1 MGILLMVGAGVLFL
15 GFCVLILGITTEW
28 DWKTIIWVLSVKA
41 AFIVVSV
48 IVSAIFVLGVY
59 LTYYG

>member
-28 DWKTIIWVLSVKA
+28 DWKTIIWVLSVTA